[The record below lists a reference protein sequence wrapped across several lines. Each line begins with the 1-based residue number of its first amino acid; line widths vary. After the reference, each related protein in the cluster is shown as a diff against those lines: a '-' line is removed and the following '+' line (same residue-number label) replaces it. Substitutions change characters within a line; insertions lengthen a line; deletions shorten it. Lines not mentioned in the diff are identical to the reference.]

1 MIRFIFIEKNFFSVL
16 VLFLDDY
23 AWLTNPVSHFI
34 YLIDSVHCAVDTFFP
49 VLVHAKLEQANVNKF
64 EMHCWIS
71 QFVDNILQSNDCL
84 FFNASLLLWKKTSS
98 RYKIVFMYIRLIQKT
113 FQMIITF
120 KQNIFLS
127 SQSVLYQYVAIAQST
142 IKTNLN

>member
-1 MIRFIFIEKNFFSVL
+1 MDTYVNPQTVVQHNETLSTSIHFTLIHKSFIFLLPFLHLFGYDPFIFIEKNFFSVL

-84 FFNASLLLWKKTSS
+84 FFNASLLLWEKNFFE
-98 RYKIVFMYIRLIQKT
+98 I
-113 FQMIITF
+113 
-120 KQNIFLS
+120 
-127 SQSVLYQYVAIAQST
+127 
-142 IKTNLN
+142 

>member
-1 MIRFIFIEKNFFSVL
+1 MLELQIPF
-16 VLFLDDY
+16 
-23 AWLTNPVSHFI
+23 HI
-34 YLIDSVHCAVDTFFP
+34 YLPYWFSTLCSRHLFP

-98 RYKIVFMYIRLIQKT
+98 RYKIVFRYIQLIQKT
-113 FQMIITF
+113 FQMINTF
-120 KQNIFLS
+120 KQKMFLW
-127 SQSVLYQYVAIAQST
+127 SQSFLYQCLCLDTKRHST
-142 IKTNLN
+142 IYYKNNCKLV